1 MIKTFE
7 QFVSD
12 MYRTSVNEAYQSS
25 KLRNIIKQHGKPKH
39 SWDNKMLYD
48 IKDDEI
54 VDVVSSENE
63 YYKKYKNYRK
73 DWDDKSEATFKIQLE
88 DGYCVVIGNLGIL
101 KDFLSSYGSYEK
113 IKNEFKKRHAE
124 RHKGNL
130 GKHGGDEIHKKHL
143 EKVDELEQKRF
154 AEKLQP
160 YTDEIVKKI
169 NSLMKDIDIEELDL
183 DENGKR
189 SEYTIES
196 NITIDN
202 IEYDVFVD
210 YSARI
215 YDTWESYGEEFYSAE
230 YELEKFSIYDNEN
243 GIEAPNDKIGITH
256 LTHIDLFKEVDVKN
270 ISGGIFD
277 PAEAYGVSDR
287 DFYSPW

>member
-12 MYRTSVNEAYQSS
+12 MYSTSVNEAYQSS
-25 KLRNIIKQHGKPKH
+25 KLRNIIKQHGKPKWEH
-39 SWDNKMLYD
+39 EYKMLYD

-54 VDVVSSENE
+54 VDVVSSRNE

-73 DWDDKSEATFKIQLE
+73 DFDDKSEATFMLELE
-88 DGYCVVIGNLGIL
+88 DGACVVISNLGIL
-101 KDFLSSYGSYEK
+101 KGFWSSFDSHEN
-113 IKNEFKKRHAE
+113 IRNEFKKRHSE

-130 GKHGGDEIHKKHL
+130 GKRGGDEIHKKHL

-169 NSLMKDIDIEELDL
+169 NSLMKDIDIEKLDL
-183 DENGKR
+183 DEHER
-189 SEYTIES
+189 EFTIES
-196 NITIDN
+196 NINIDGV
-202 IEYDVFVD
+202 EYDVFVE

-215 YDTWESYGEEFYSAE
+215 YDTWESYGEAFYSAH

-243 GIEAPNDKIGITH
+243 DIEVPNDKIGITYE
-256 LTHIDLFKEVDVKN
+256 THKDLFKEVYVKK
-270 ISGGIFD
+270 ISGGIVD
-277 PAEAYGVSDR
+277 PYEAYGVSPG
-287 DFYSPW
+287 DFVSW

>member
-12 MYRTSVNEAYQSS
+12 MYSTSVNEAYQSS
-25 KLRNIIKQHGKPKH
+25 KLRNIIKQHGKPKY
-39 SWDNKMLYD
+39 SWDKNMLYD
-48 IKDDEI
+48 IKDEEI

-63 YYKKYKNYRK
+63 YYKKYKNYRE

-101 KDFLSSYGSYEK
+101 KDFLSSYGSSYEE
-113 IKNEFKKRHAE
+113 IQNEFKKRHSE

-130 GKHGGDEIHKKHL
+130 GKYNHDDIHHRHWRKRNEI
-143 EKVDELEQKRF
+143 EERRF
-154 AEKLQP
+154 VEKLQP

-169 NSLMKDIDIEELDL
+169 NSLMKDINIKELDL
-183 DENGKR
+183 DENGR
-189 SEYTIES
+189 SGEFTIES
-196 NITIDN
+196 NINIDG
-202 IEYDVFVD
+202 IEYDVFVE

-215 YDTWESYGEEFYSAE
+215 YNTWKSYGEAFYSAE

-243 GIEAPNDKIGITH
+243 GIEASNDKIGITYQ
-256 LTHIDLFKEVDVKN
+256 THKDLFKEVDVEE
-270 ISGGIFD
+270 ISGGIVD
-277 PAEAYGVSDR
+277 PYEVHGVSPK
-287 DFYSPW
+287 DFI